1 MEQWTLANADEQL
14 KQIVRKANCCGAQHV
29 VVDGEAVIVLS
40 ETEYGGLIVESL
52 IRDGADS
59 RAERETGLSMFAELR
74 SQLEEAAADGED
86 AYWPWDWDWE
96 KREWVLPED
105 HAVPS

>member
-1 MEQWTLANADEQL
+1 MEQWILEDADEQL
-14 KQIVRKANCCGAQHV
+14 KQVVRKANCCGPQLL
-29 VVDGEAVIVLS
+29 VVDGEGVIVLS

-52 IRDGADS
+52 IREGADS
-59 RAERETGLSMFAELR
+59 QAERETGLSMFAELR
-74 SQLEEAAADGED
+74 RRLEEAAADGED